1 MMQQQHSWP
10 KLPWL
15 KLLIPLIALVFIVV
29 RIFWPGLQIDAITI
43 GLLVVAFLPW
53 LSTLIESA
61 KLPGGYEFTF
71 RRIEAKQEQQ
81 QSEVERL
88 RFVVSHLLT
97 EGELNILKQL
107 YISDPYVVG
116 PEPQFLNSPF
126 QTELR
131 HLQGLSFIEVV
142 PDQHFSWFQNKV
154 KTEKLDVKTYFKITE
169 IGKKYLNLRDQVDS
183 ETSAQNAGTRLTSEA
198 LRKNLLT

>member
-1 MMQQQHSWP
+1 MRQQHSWS

-29 RIFWPGLQIDAITI
+29 RIIWPKLQIDAITI
-43 GLLVVAFLPW
+43 GLLAVAFLPW

-97 EGELNILKQL
+97 KGELTILTIL
-107 YISDPYVVG
+107 ASSDPFVVG
-116 PEPQFLNSPF
+116 PQQQFLNSPF
-126 QTELR
+126 QNELR
-131 HLQGLSFIEVV
+131 HLQGLGFIEVA
-142 PDQHFSWFQNKV
+142 PDQHFTWFQDRVIKEKV
-154 KTEKLDVKTYFKITE
+154 DVKAYFIITQV
-169 IGKKYLNLRDQVDS
+169 GKKYLELRDQADS
-183 ETSAQNAGTRLTSEA
+183 ETSIQNAGS
-198 LRKNLLT
+198 

>member
-1 MMQQQHSWP
+1 MKQQHSWP

-15 KLLIPLIALVFIVV
+15 KLLFPLIALVFIVV

-61 KLPGGYEFTF
+61 KLPGGYEVTF
-71 RRIEAKQEQQ
+71 RKIEAKQEQQ

-107 YISDPYVVG
+107 HISDPYVVG
-116 PEPQFLNSPF
+116 PELQFLNSPF

-183 ETSAQNAGTRLTSEA
+183 ETSAQNAGS
-198 LRKNLLT
+198 

>member
-107 YISDPYVVG
+107 YISD
-116 PEPQFLNSPF
+116 
-126 QTELR
+126 
-131 HLQGLSFIEVV
+131 
-142 PDQHFSWFQNKV
+142 
-154 KTEKLDVKTYFKITE
+154 
-169 IGKKYLNLRDQVDS
+169 
-183 ETSAQNAGTRLTSEA
+183 
-198 LRKNLLT
+198 